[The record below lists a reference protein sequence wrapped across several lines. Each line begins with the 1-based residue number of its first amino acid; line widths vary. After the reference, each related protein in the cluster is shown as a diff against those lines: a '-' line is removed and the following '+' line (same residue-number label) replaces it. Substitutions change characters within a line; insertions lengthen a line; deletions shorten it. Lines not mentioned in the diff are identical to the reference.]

1 MRAPS
6 IFVRNAKGDLFMRS
20 LHLLSTGCLMLA
32 LAGTGFAA
40 EAANIA
46 RPAQNDSRAAAR
58 DLFVVAGKSIVVQT
72 PSVIQRVVISDPK
85 IAEALPV
92 TQQELVL
99 HGRSEGETSLI
110 LWTAGGG
117 RVLFDLK
124 VQANNNHQEAQ
135 ADAVRQ
141 DLRQEFPN
149 SDIDLR
155 VDWTD
160 PKNKQVI
167 LKGTVPD
174 VVGARRAE
182 AMVASLGKPVS
193 LLRVLTPEAEP
204 QILLRVKFA
213 NVERNA
219 ASELGAN
226 FLSTGAGGNIGSIST
241 GMFNPPALDS
251 DVITGQK
258 SAAFTISDALNVFL
272 FRPDLDLGATLRLL
286 QNKRLAEVLA
296 EPNVL
301 AINGKQASFLAG
313 GEFPFPTLQGG
324 AGGVGQITIQFREFG
339 IRINFVPTI
348 TARGTIRLAVE
359 PEVSSLD
366 MVNGLTV
373 QGFRIPGLAVRRVQ
387 TEVELEDGQSFAIAG
402 LLDNRVTEELAKI
415 PGLGDIPLLGK
426 LFQSRK
432 QQKTNT
438 ELLVLITPELVR
450 PIPAG
455 GKLPSID
462 MPKPF
467 LDGAP
472 TDAPRH
478 PAMEETGP
486 VPLSNPRRPVP
497 VETMLEEYD
506 KLSKPRNFKQN
517 QQDSSVLQFIP
528 AIPAAA
534 AAPAAP
540 TGGGSGGSGGNP

>member
-1 MRAPS
+1 MGSFR
-6 IFVRNAKGDLFMRS
+6 
-20 LHLLSTGCLMLA
+20 LLSAACLA
-32 LAGTGFAA
+32 LALAA
-40 EAANIA
+40 SGNAADA
-46 RPAQNDSRAAAR
+46 ASVSRPAQNDARSTAR

-99 HGRSEGETSLI
+99 HGRAEGETSLI

-124 VQANNNHQEAQ
+124 VQANHNQLDAQVEAM
-135 ADAVRQ
+135 RQ
-141 DLRQEFPN
+141 NLRQEFPD
-149 SDIDLR
+149 SDIDLS
-155 VDWTD
+155 VVGAD
-160 PKNKQVI
+160 PQKRQVL

-226 FLSTGAGGNIGSIST
+226 FISTGAGGNMGSLST
-241 GMFNPPALDS
+241 GMFEQPIVEDHE
-251 DVITGQK
+251 TGR
-258 SAAFTISDALNVFL
+258 FTISDALNVFL
-272 FRPDLDLGATLRLL
+272 FRPDLDLGMTLKLL
-286 QNKRLAEVLA
+286 QNRRLAEVLA

-324 AGGVGQITIQFREFG
+324 SGGVGQITIQFREFG

-359 PEVSSLD
+359 PEVSALD
-366 MVNGLTV
+366 MVNGLTI
-373 QGFRIPGLAVRRVQ
+373 QGFRIPGLATRRVQ

-402 LLDNRVTEELAKI
+402 LLDNRTTEELSKI

-432 QQKTNT
+432 KQKTNT

-455 GKLPSID
+455 GTLPSID
-462 MPKPF
+462 MPEPF

-472 TDAPRH
+472 TVAPRH
-478 PAMEETGP
+478 PAMEQTGP

-517 QQDSSVLQFIP
+517 SQDSSVLQFIP

-534 AAPAAP
+534 PAAPA
-540 TGGGSGGSGGNP
+540 GGSGGSGGSSGGGNP

>member
-1 MRAPS
+1 MRVPS
-6 IFVRNAKGDLFMRS
+6 IFVRNAKGDLSMRS
-20 LHLLSTGCLMLA
+20 LRLLSAACLTLA
-32 LAGTGFAA
+32 LAASGIAA
-40 EAANIA
+40 DAASVS
-46 RPAQNDSRAAAR
+46 RPAQNDARSTAR

-72 PSVIQRVVISDPK
+72 PSVIQRVVVSDPK

-99 HGRSEGETSLI
+99 HGRAEGETSLI

-124 VQANNNHQEAQ
+124 VQANHNQLDAQVDAIRQE
-135 ADAVRQ
+135 
-141 DLRQEFPN
+141 LRQEFPD
-149 SDIDLR
+149 SDIDLT
-155 VDWTD
+155 VNGSD
-160 PKNKQVI
+160 PQKRQVI

-182 AMVASLGKPVS
+182 SMVTSLGKPVS

-213 NVERNA
+213 NVERGA

-226 FLSTGAGGNIGSIST
+226 FLSTGAGGTIGSVST
-241 GMFNPPALDS
+241 GMFSPPTVEVAGDS
-251 DVITGQK
+251 A
-258 SAAFTISDALNVFL
+258 SFTISDALNVFL
-272 FRPDLDLGATLRLL
+272 FRPDLDLGTTLRLL

-324 AGGVGQITIQFREFG
+324 SGGVGQITIQFREFG

-366 MVNGLTV
+366 MVNGLTI

-402 LLDNRVTEELAKI
+402 LLDNRTTEELAKI

-432 QQKTNT
+432 KQKTNT

-462 MPKPF
+462 MPEPF
-467 LDGAP
+467 LEGAP
-472 TDAPRH
+472 TVSPRH
-478 PAMEETGP
+478 PSMEETGP
-486 VPLSNPRRPVP
+486 VPLSSPRRPVP

-534 AAPAAP
+534 APAAAP
-540 TGGGSGGSGGNP
+540 TGGSGGGGGNP

>member
-1 MRAPS
+1 MRVPTV
-6 IFVRNAKGDLFMRS
+6 FVRNAKGDCSMRS
-20 LHLLSTGCLMLA
+20 FRLLIAACLA
-32 LAGTGFAA
+32 LALSASGLAA
-40 EAANIA
+40 DAASVS
-46 RPAQNDSRAAAR
+46 RPAQNDARSTAR

-124 VQANNNHQEAQ
+124 VQANHNQLDAQ
-135 ADAVRQ
+135 IDKIRQ
-141 DLRQEFPN
+141 DLRQEFPD
-149 SDIDLR
+149 SDIDIS
-155 VDWTD
+155 VNGAD
-160 PKNKQVI
+160 PQKRQVL

-182 AMVASLGKPVS
+182 AMVSSLGKPVS

-213 NVERNA
+213 NVERGA

-226 FLSTGAGGNIGSIST
+226 FLSTGAGGNIGSLST
-241 GMFNPPALDS
+241 GMFSPPVVEVDGNNA
-251 DVITGQK
+251 K
-258 SAAFTISDALNVFL
+258 FTISDALNVFL

-324 AGGVGQITIQFREFG
+324 SGGVGQITIQFREFG
-339 IRINFVPTI
+339 VRINFVPTI

-366 MVNGLTV
+366 MVNGLTI
-373 QGFRIPGLAVRRVQ
+373 QGFRIPGLSTRRVQ

-402 LLDNRVTEELAKI
+402 LLDNRTTEELAKI

-432 QQKTNT
+432 KQKTNT

-455 GKLPSID
+455 GTLPSIE
-462 MPKPF
+462 MPEPF
-467 LDGAP
+467 IEGAP
-472 TDAPRH
+472 TKAPRH
-478 PAMEETGP
+478 PTMEETGP
-486 VPLSNPRRPVP
+486 VPLSTPRRPVP

-534 AAPAAP
+534 PAAAPAAP
-540 TGGGSGGSGGNP
+540 SSGGGGANP

>member
-1 MRAPS
+1 MRVPT
-6 IFVRNAKGDLFMRS
+6 IFVRSAKGDHFMRS
-20 LHLLSTGCLMLA
+20 LCLLSAGCLMLVF
-32 LAGTGFAA
+32 AGSGIAA
-40 EAANIA
+40 EAASVTRA
-46 RPAQNDSRAAAR
+46 AQNDARSTAR

-72 PSVIQRVVISDPK
+72 PSVIQRVVVSDPK

-99 HGRSEGETSLI
+99 HGRAEGETSLI

-124 VQANNNHQEAQ
+124 VQGNHNQLDAQ
-135 ADAVRQ
+135 VDAMRQ

-155 VDWTD
+155 VDGTD
-160 PKNKQVI
+160 PNPKNRQVI

-182 AMVASLGKPVS
+182 EMVASLGKPVS

-226 FLSTGAGGNIGSIST
+226 FLSTGAGGNIGSVST
-241 GMFNPPALDS
+241 GMFNPPTLETDENG
-251 DVITGQK
+251 TR
-258 SAAFTISDALNVFL
+258 FTISDALNVFL

-286 QNKRLAEVLA
+286 QTRRLAEVLA

-324 AGGVGQITIQFREFG
+324 SGGIGQITIQFREFG

-366 MVNGLTV
+366 MVNGLTI

-402 LLDNRVTEELAKI
+402 LLDNRTTEELSKI
-415 PGLGDIPLLGK
+415 PGLGDIPILGK

-432 QQKTNT
+432 KQKTNT

-462 MPKPF
+462 MPEPF
-467 LDGAP
+467 LEGAP
-472 TDAPRH
+472 TVAPRH

-486 VPLSNPRRPVP
+486 VPLSNPRRPIP
-497 VETMLEEYD
+497 VETLLEEYD

-528 AIPAAA
+528 AVP

-540 TGGGSGGSGGNP
+540 ASGGSGGDK